1 MKTTNFREYLED
13 ALQDPEFRAEYE
25 ALEPLYAM
33 KRQLIQY
40 RIDHNLTQAQLAERL
55 GMKQSALARLESGQS
70 VPTLRTLQR
79 IARGLEKKLVVT
91 FQ

>member
-1 MKTTNFREYLED
+1 MRTFDDFLEEQ
-13 ALQDPEFRAEYE
+13 LQDPEFREDYE

-33 KRQLIQY
+33 KRQIIQY

-55 GMKQSALARLESGQS
+55 GMKQSALARLESGQI

>member
-1 MKTTNFREYLED
+1 MRTFDDFLEEQ
-13 ALQDPEFRAEYE
+13 LQDPEFREEYE
-25 ALEPLYAM
+25 ALEPIYAM

-40 RIDHNLTQAQLAERL
+40 RIDHNLTQTQLAERL
-55 GMKQSALARLESGQS
+55 GMKQSSLARLESGQS

-79 IARGLEKKLVVT
+79 IAHGLEKKLVVS

>member
-1 MKTTNFREYLED
+1 MKTFDDFLEEQ
-13 ALQDPEFRAEYE
+13 LQDPEFREEYE
-25 ALEPLYAM
+25 SLEPLYAM

-55 GMKQSALARLESGQS
+55 GMKQSALARLESGQT